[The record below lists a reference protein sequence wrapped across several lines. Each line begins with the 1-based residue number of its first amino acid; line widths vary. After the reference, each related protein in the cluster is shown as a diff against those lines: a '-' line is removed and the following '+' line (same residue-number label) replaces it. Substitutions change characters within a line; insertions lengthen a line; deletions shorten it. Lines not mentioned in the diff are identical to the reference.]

1 MIAMFC
7 NEKGVTPC
15 GTDCIFYVDGRFC
28 IGRKLQAAMN
38 QREKFRLHFPH
49 KFESF
54 SHVYF
59 VNHVDYPPT
68 KIHKVP
74 VNTALA
80 LVTE

>member
-7 NEKGVTPC
+7 NENGVTPC
-15 GTDCIFYVDGRFC
+15 GTDSMFHVDGRFC
-28 IGRKLQAAMN
+28 VGRKLQSAMT
-38 QREKFRLHFPH
+38 QRERFRKHFPH

-59 VNHVDYPPT
+59 VNRVSDSPT

-74 VNTALA
+74 VNTAVA
-80 LVTE
+80 AVTG